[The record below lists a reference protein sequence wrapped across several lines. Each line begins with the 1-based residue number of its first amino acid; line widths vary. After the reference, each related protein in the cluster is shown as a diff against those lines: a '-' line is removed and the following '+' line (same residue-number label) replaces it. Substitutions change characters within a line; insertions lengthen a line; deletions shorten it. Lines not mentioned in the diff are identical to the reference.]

1 VRACFTDFITHFQF
15 SFMRLSSV
23 FRRSLWLAL
32 PAMLAFSSC
41 SDDSDSPAPD
51 QARVRFVHDIVAA
64 STVPVKGYVGTQE
77 VATLNYGQSSA
88 YTNVAVGAQDIKVTA
103 SQTSAVLNT
112 VNRSLTK
119 GTSYSV
125 FAYASGTGAT
135 PLVTEDN
142 LTVPGSG
149 KAKIRLVNLGV
160 GTATAV
166 GLSRVQGTGF
176 APITTADVTYG
187 TASSFVETDAG
198 AVALFLTSN
207 GSPTTPLI
215 TPNPKTLTAGKI
227 YTVVIRGTN
236 TPLTNDQE
244 FKVDFIEN
252 N

>member
-1 VRACFTDFITHFQF
+1 MH
-15 SFMRLSSV
+15 LSSF

-32 PAMLAFSSC
+32 PAALVFSSC

-51 QARVRFVHDIVAA
+51 QARVRFAHDIVAA
-64 STVPVKGYVGTQE
+64 STVPVKGTVGTQDI
-77 VATLNYGQSSA
+77 ATLNYGQSSA
-88 YTNVAVGAQDIKVTA
+88 YTNVAVGAQDIKVMA

-112 VNRSLTK
+112 VNRTLVK
-119 GTSYSV
+119 GTSYTV
-125 FAYASGTGAT
+125 FAYATGSGAT
-135 PLVTEDN
+135 PLITEDN
-142 LTVPGSG
+142 LTAPASG

-176 APITTADVTYG
+176 TPITTADVTYG

-198 AVALFLTSN
+198 PVSMFLTSN
-207 GSPTTPLI
+207 GNPTTPLI

-227 YTVVIRGTN
+227 YTLVIRGTT
-236 TPLTNDQE
+236 TPLTNDQNLAL
-244 FKVDFIEN
+244 DFIEN